1 MKTDGK
7 TSKATAIMFVATYE
21 IIEKIKDSDIKPGN
35 RLDYGINQYF
45 TESLPVGIYGGN
57 TWQVGDDTG
66 SEVYWGGSVEDR
78 IGIVGMQ
85 AGCFFFKD
93 D

>member
-7 TSKATAIMFVATYE
+7 TSKATAIIFVPTYE

-45 TESLPVGIYGGN
+45 TESLPVG
-57 TWQVGDDTG
+57 
-66 SEVYWGGSVEDR
+66 
-78 IGIVGMQ
+78 M
-85 AGCFFFKD
+85 
-93 D
+93 